1 MISGTNEPTDLTI
14 CVPLSAE
21 DRAQAQ
27 AFAQQQLSSDK
38 AQRVY
43 RNTLAVLAV
52 NTYLQWQQFS
62 TDLEAGDSWSPMNLI
77 YEDAADLMI
86 TGLGKVECRPILNL
100 DAPLLIPAEIWYER
114 IAYVTVHLNQ
124 ETTEARLLGFLPPSE
139 PEDPPREVS
148 MSQLQSMDEL
158 MDYFE
163 RLELGQQVLSETI
176 AESEQLQQ
184 RWSDLYEQLMVV
196 AQIER
201 IYRNEPRRHWRTR
214 GERVLSGSEL
224 EVSVAREE
232 KVLTKRIEL
241 QDMAERLLNRLA
253 ELWEHQEG

>member
-1 MISGTNEPTDLTI
+1 MISSTNEFTDLTI
-14 CVPLSAE
+14 CVPISVD

-27 AFAQQQLSSDK
+27 AFARQQLSSDK

-62 TDLEAGDSWSPMNLI
+62 TDLTAGDSWSPMNVI

-100 DAPLLIPAEIWYER
+100 DVPLPIPAEIWYER
-114 IAYVTVHLNQ
+114 IAYIAVHLNQ
-124 ETTEARLLGFLPPSE
+124 EQTEARLLGFLPPSE
-139 PEDPPREVS
+139 PEDARREVPS
-148 MSQLQSMDEL
+148 SELKSMDDL

-184 RWSDLYEQLMVV
+184 HRSDPYAQLMIV
-196 AQIER
+196 AQLER
-201 IYRNEPRRHWRTR
+201 IYRTEQNRRRW
-214 GERVLSGSEL
+214 GGKG
-224 EVSVAREE
+224 E
-232 KVLTKRIEL
+232 KVLWGSDLEASVTRESNTPTERRIEL
-241 QDMAERLLNRLA
+241 QDMAKRLLERLA
-253 ELWEHQEG
+253 EVWEH